1 MKSIVLIVDDDPNI
15 RELLELY
22 LEKEG
27 YDCHHAADGDEAI
40 AKAKLLQPAL
50 ILLDIMLPKKDGWQ
64 VCREIR
70 KTLSTPIIMITA
82 KGEEPDKVTGLE
94 IGADDYVT
102 KPFSTKELMARIKA
116 VMRRSQ
122 KLEMNEQEEE
132 MKFGN
137 LYMNMTQR
145 LITINSVAVNLT
157 PKETELLWFLAK
169 NVNHVYSREQ
179 LLENVWGY
187 EYFGDARTVD
197 VHVKRLREK
206 LNIAEP
212 IGWLIKTVWG
222 VGYKFEVSEA

>member
-1 MKSIVLIVDDDPNI
+1 MKPKVLIVDDDPNI
-15 RELLELY
+15 RELLALY

-27 YDCHHAADGDEAI
+27 YDCHHAADGDSAI
-40 AKAKLLQPAL
+40 EQAKMLQPVL

-64 VCREIR
+64 VIREIR
-70 KTLSTPIIMITA
+70 KTLDVPVIMITA
-82 KGEEPDKVTGLE
+82 KGEEPDKITGLE

-122 KLEMNEQEEE
+122 KVDLDELRQEMR
-132 MKFGN
+132 FGN
-137 LYMNMTQR
+137 LYMNLAQR
-145 LITINSVAVNLT
+145 VVLLDDLSINLT
-157 PKETELLWFLAK
+157 PKETELIWFLAK
-169 NVNHVYSREQ
+169 NSNRVYSREQ

-206 LNIAEP
+206 LNVTEP
-212 IGWLIKTVWG
+212 KGWTIKTVWG
-222 VGYKFEVSEA
+222 IGYKFEVTDS

>member
-1 MKSIVLIVDDDPNI
+1 MKPKVLIVDDDPNI
-15 RELLELY
+15 RELLALY

-27 YDCHHAADGDEAI
+27 YDCHHAADGDSAI
-40 AKAKLLQPAL
+40 EQAKMLQPVL

-64 VCREIR
+64 VIREIR
-70 KTLSTPIIMITA
+70 KTLDVPVIMITA
-82 KGEEPDKVTGLE
+82 KGEEPDKITGLE

-122 KLEMNEQEEE
+122 KVDMDELRQEMR
-132 MKFGN
+132 FGN
-137 LYMNMTQR
+137 LYMNLAQR
-145 LITINSVAVNLT
+145 VVLLDDLAINLT
-157 PKETELLWFLAK
+157 PKETELIWFLAK
-169 NVNHVYSREQ
+169 NTNRVYSREQ

-206 LNIAEP
+206 LNVAEP
-212 IGWLIKTVWG
+212 KGWTIKTVWG
-222 VGYKFEVSEA
+222 IGYKFEVTDS